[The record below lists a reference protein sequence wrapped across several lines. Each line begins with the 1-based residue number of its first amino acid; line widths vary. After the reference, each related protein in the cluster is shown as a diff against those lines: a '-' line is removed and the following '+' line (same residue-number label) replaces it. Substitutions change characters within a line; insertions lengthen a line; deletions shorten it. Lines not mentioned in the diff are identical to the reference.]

1 MTKIPPGSIEKIKKS
16 IYKKN
21 KENKKYI
28 HNKSSILLLQ
38 NTNNLQ
44 TQIKTLINISK
55 QNYFSRMAKKLDNTS
70 INTKFFWPLLKIFP
84 NNKKILCI
92 SPLHYDDKFAC
103 DFKEKSKIFN
113 AYFAQQWLMIN
124 SNSTVPEKI
133 LYRSKTFL
141 AKVVFSTDDVA
152 NIVKNIDSNKS
163 HGHNNISARMLKTC
177 DIFICK
183 PLDIIFTTCLN
194 HGKFPEER
202 KKGQCHHG
210 I

>member
-84 NNKKILCI
+84 ITKKFYVSHHCTM
-92 SPLHYDDKFAC
+92 
-103 DFKEKSKIFN
+103 
-113 AYFAQQWLMIN
+113 MIN
-124 SNSTVPEKI
+124 LHAI
-133 LYRSKTFL
+133 LKRKVKYLMLILRS
-141 AKVVFSTDDVA
+141 S
-152 NIVKNIDSNKS
+152 
-163 HGHNNISARMLKTC
+163 G
-177 DIFICK
+177 
-183 PLDIIFTTCLN
+183 
-194 HGKFPEER
+194 
-202 KKGQCHHG
+202 
-210 I
+210 